1 VGGRAVLWAEPPDDS
16 ADNRPETEAHR
27 ALDDA
32 VTQRRLRRWLKG
44 MFGGDGERDGE
55 NNEHDARA
63 DS

>member
-1 VGGRAVLWAEPPDDS
+1 VGGRSVLWAEPPDDS
-16 ADNRPETEAHR
+16 ADDSPETEAHR

-44 MFGGDGERDGE
+44 MFGGERDAE
-55 NNEHDARA
+55 KHEPDAEA